1 MQVRILYP
9 GWVIGLFKEEIF
21 MDKKKT
27 EYFKNKL
34 LEARKQ
40 IMNSGI
46 MNDYQDLHIQSD
58 DLADEADLASS
69 TINQQVSFSIRDREM
84 TKLRRIDAA
93 LERIEEGVFGFC
105 IESGEEIEEKRLET
119 QPWAEFC
126 LEVAEEKEREASQ
139 RYRRA

>member
-1 MQVRILYP
+1 MN
-9 GWVIGLFKEEIF
+9 
-21 MDKKKT
+21 KKKV
-27 EYFKNKL
+27 EYFKEKL

-40 IMNSGI
+40 ILNSGI
-46 MNDYQDLHIQSD
+46 MNDYEDLHIKSD

-93 LERIEEGVFGFC
+93 LARIEEGVFGFC

-119 QPWAEFC
+119 QPWAEYC

>member
-1 MQVRILYP
+1 
-9 GWVIGLFKEEIF
+9 
-21 MDKKKT
+21 MDKNKV
-27 EYFKNKL
+27 EHFKNKL

-40 IMNSGI
+40 ILNSGI

-93 LERIEEGVFGFC
+93 LARIEEGVYGYC
-105 IESGEEIEEKRLET
+105 IESGEEIEQKRLET
-119 QPWAEFC
+119 QPWAEYC

>member
-1 MQVRILYP
+1 MN
-9 GWVIGLFKEEIF
+9 
-21 MDKKKT
+21 KKKV
-27 EYFKNKL
+27 EHFKGKL

-40 IMNSGI
+40 ILNSGI

-69 TINQQVSFSIRDREM
+69 TINQQVSFSIRGREM
-84 TKLRRIDAA
+84 AKLRRIDAA
-93 LERIEEGVFGFC
+93 LGRIEEGAFGFC
-105 IESGEEIEEKRLET
+105 LESGEEIEEKRLET
-119 QPWAEFC
+119 QPWAEYC

>member
-1 MQVRILYP
+1 MD
-9 GWVIGLFKEEIF
+9 
-21 MDKKKT
+21 DKKV
-27 EYFKNKL
+27 EHFKHKL

-40 IMNSGI
+40 ILNSGI

-84 TKLRRIDAA
+84 TKLRRIEAA
-93 LERIEEGVFGFC
+93 LERIEEGVYGFC
-105 IESGEEIEEKRLET
+105 VESGEAIGEKRLET

-139 RYRRA
+139 RFRRA